1 MMGCIL
7 FVNWSS
13 TQDKEIE
20 SVKREERDKVIIA
33 RVKEELRAVETRYA
47 NLEAKKQ
54 CIKKV
59 ESLTKELQELRQSKV
74 ICLDVECVF

>member
-1 MMGCIL
+1 MNKDL
-7 FVNWSS
+7 
-13 TQDKEIE
+13 Q
-20 SVKREERDKVIIA
+20 
-33 RVKEELRAVETRYA
+33 AVETRYA